1 MEFTVV
7 SHNINSITD
16 IKLQHLWD
24 VAVAMN
30 GAAVTIF
37 CLQETKIPTL
47 SAPTGYIA
55 LHSVRKARKG
65 GGIATLVP

>member
-1 MEFTVV
+1 MEVTVV
-7 SHNINSITD
+7 SHNINRITD
-16 IKLQHLWD
+16 IKLQQLWD

-55 LHSVRKARKG
+55 LHSLRKAQQG
-65 GGIATLVP
+65 GSIATPVP

>member
-1 MEFTVV
+1 M
-7 SHNINSITD
+7 SHSINSVTD

-24 VAVAMN
+24 VAVALN
-30 GAAVTIF
+30 GAAVTIL
-37 CLQETKIPTL
+37 CLKETKIPTL

-55 LHSVRKARKG
+55 LYSVQKARQG

>member
-1 MEFTVV
+1 M

-55 LHSVRKARKG
+55 LHSVQKAWQG

>member
-1 MEFTVV
+1 M
-7 SHNINSITD
+7 SHNINSITN
-16 IKLQHLWD
+16 IKLQQLWD

-37 CLQETKIPTL
+37 CLPETKIPTL
-47 SAPTGYIA
+47 PAPTGYIA
-55 LHSVRKARKG
+55 LYSVRKAQQG